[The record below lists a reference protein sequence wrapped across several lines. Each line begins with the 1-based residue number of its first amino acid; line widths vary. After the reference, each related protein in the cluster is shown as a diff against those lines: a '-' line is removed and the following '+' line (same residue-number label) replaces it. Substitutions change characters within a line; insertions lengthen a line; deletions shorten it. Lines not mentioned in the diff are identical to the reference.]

1 MVVRNFKKAVNHILK
16 LEQVHGL
23 IKFNEK
29 YWLKL
34 YTDSNT
40 EFQRNPKDDFE
51 KDSFKLVNNSVFGKT
66 MEIRQKHRNIKLV
79 SNNKK
84 EIIWYLSQTTI

>member
-1 MVVRNFKKAVNHILK
+1 M
-16 LEQVHGL
+16 EQVHVL

-51 KDSFKLVNNSVFGKT
+51 KDSFKLMNNSVFSKT
-66 MEIRQKHRNIKLV
+66 I
-79 SNNKK
+79 
-84 EIIWYLSQTTI
+84 